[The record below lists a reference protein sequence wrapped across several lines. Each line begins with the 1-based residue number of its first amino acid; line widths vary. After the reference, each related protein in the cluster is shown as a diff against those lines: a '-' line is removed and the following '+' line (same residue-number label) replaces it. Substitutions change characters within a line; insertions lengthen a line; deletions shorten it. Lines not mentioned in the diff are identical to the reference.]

1 MVYFFSKK
9 EKSNSLALIYCVNA
23 FVFCFVLVWFF
34 SFQASR
40 NSQVE
45 KKAGESSIKRF
56 LLVLLFFFSLCD
68 LVVSF
73 K

>member
-9 EKSNSLALIYCVNA
+9 GKSNSLALINWVNA
-23 FVFCFVLVWFF
+23 FVFCFVLLFVFF
-34 SFQASR
+34 FQASK

-56 LLVLLFFFSLCD
+56 CWCC
-68 LVVSF
+68 
-73 K
+73 